1 MKTFLQV
8 LLLGLLFQSVAGQD
22 KIITTDNHLINVK
35 IFEQTNK
42 FVKYKMNDYAE
53 GPVIWLSR
61 NRISKIEYQNGVVD
75 LNGNQ
80 NPRKARPF
88 GINAGIAFRL
98 SEEGGMISTTADYF
112 VIPQV
117 DLELNVGTDFVGS
130 YFSAGTRLH
139 LNSSISDNLF
149 TPFSGLL
156 IGTDYGL
163 GFIQIP
169 VGINYAARMGL
180 NVSLSLNEMLYFQ
193 DWQATFA
200 ELRVGWR
207 FKL

>member
-1 MKTFLQV
+1 MKTVLQV
-8 LLLGLLFQSVAGQD
+8 LLFGFLFQSIAGQD
-22 KIITTDNHLINVK
+22 KIYTTENQLLNVK
-35 IFEQTNK
+35 IYELTNK
-42 FVKYKMNDYAE
+42 VVKYKMTDYAD
-53 GPVIWLSR
+53 GPVLWLSR
-61 NRISKIEYQNGVVD
+61 DRISKIEYPNGVTD

-88 GINAGIAFRL
+88 GISAGLAFRL
-98 SEEGGMISTTADYF
+98 SEEGGMISTTVDYYI
-112 VIPQV
+112 IPQV
-117 DLELNVGTDFVGS
+117 DLELNVGTDFDGS

-139 LNSSISDNLF
+139 LNSSTSDNRF

-169 VGINYAARMGL
+169 VGINFAAKWGL

-193 DWQATFA
+193 DWQTTFA
-200 ELRVGWR
+200 ELRAGWR